1 MHRIK
6 CVVNQTALEEIH
18 KYAVDGKNGLYS

>member
-6 CVVNQTALEEIH
+6 RVLNQTALEESP
-18 KYAVDGKNGLYS
+18 KYAADGKNGLYS